1 MTLFLVFL
9 LLMLDAFHSLFYS
22 SNLGELF
29 RDSFCG
35 GGGGVKLTPPP
46 LLELVRILLEIP
58 NLTRKYT
65 PICRLMSAF
74 FFKKLAFFVQKSTF
88 TQSDSVRAVLQIF

>member
-1 MTLFLVFL
+1 MHSTPCSIALIWVSFLGIRFEV
-9 LLMLDAFHSLFYS
+9 
-22 SNLGELF
+22 
-29 RDSFCG
+29 G
-35 GGGGVKLTPPP
+35 GGGGKIYPPP